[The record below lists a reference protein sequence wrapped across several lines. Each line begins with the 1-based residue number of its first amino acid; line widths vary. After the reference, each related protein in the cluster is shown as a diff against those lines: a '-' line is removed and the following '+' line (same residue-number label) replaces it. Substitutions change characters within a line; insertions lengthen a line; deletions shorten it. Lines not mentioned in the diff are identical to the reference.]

1 MYSENDTKQ
10 HTAKTERNTL
20 DLQGLEQCLPVY
32 PITSHIWHDSKNLK
46 KMFSM
51 VPEMPKWRINSTFAS
66 ASCRAW
72 VICLWRSS
80 SACPASTKPLF
91 HASGEWSSFTNPVF
105 GEMSQCRH
113 FQTSTFS
120 GDVLHENLPHFH
132 NQTEWLP
139 ELPLRREKWSML
151 FWWFF
156 ARAGIGIVIMVSGCH
171 GLCFLHLL
179 GPHWGA

>member
-1 MYSENDTKQ
+1 
-10 HTAKTERNTL
+10 
-20 DLQGLEQCLPVY
+20 
-32 PITSHIWHDSKNLK
+32 
-46 KMFSM
+46 M

-72 VICLWRSS
+72 VTCRWRSS
-80 SACPASTKPLF
+80 SACSASTKPLF

-105 GEMSQCRH
+105 GEMFHH
-113 FQTSTFS
+113 FGGNCEEIPHATIIHQNSNNQGQSANLLETWHFHSFPHLFWRCSNVDIFRPQLFS
-120 GDVLHENLPHFH
+120 GDVLHEILPHFH
-132 NQTEWLP
+132 KQMEWLP

-151 FWWFF
+151 FWRFF